1 MSVTSPIPA
10 DPALEEDLVIHECQ
24 AGYAAQGAKFA
35 VISCGPPAA
44 HGNFEIQEP
53 DSQHTRFS
61 GTLIYAGWQWGR
73 HCWLADFSTFREP
86 GKWRL
91 WAHTGSGYE
100 AAVGISIRPAL
111 HAELA
116 EKAAK
121 HFHRKRCGVLCHTHD
136 AVIRSTHQKDFGQ
149 PIKNVDVT
157 GGWHDAH
164 DDNKWIF
171 MAWSGVDALCET
183 WETLHP
189 DWSGANEP
197 LPFLLAEA
205 WWEVEWFLKMQK
217 EDGSFYYAVL
227 DWKKRRDPASGG
239 WLMSPWAYNGFHNYD
254 VLTEDARWLLDEW
267 RPGEVNSLMGLKN
280 LCPSTPEMYFAQT
293 AASMAKFAAQ
303 VLPLDKELALRVSSA
318 VQRTL
323 EWLDEH
329 RPLPH
334 QVIYTAAAIAQ
345 THLDLHKVHP
355 KNGHLT
361 QAEAK
366 LSEVLSLQS
375 EEGWFR
381 AAPGFVCLE
390 ADPSK
395 TDDRILIDTPFA
407 YIIPLLRYLRDH
419 PHGVLAQETS
429 SSLDR
434 FFRGIKT
441 QIAASGA
448 YGQMTQYRAD
458 GGPAAALPPEAPGGL
473 NAWFLAVGYLC
484 ALGASVLKD
493 PSLRLIA
500 ERQVQFVLGV
510 NPFAMSYMVGIGR
523 RHSTKKPLFVHE
535 DGRDVLWGIA
545 TGILCGGGADYG
557 ATTAKN
563 TLRGGLSEIG
573 GYDAACEE
581 TWMNTTAWFL
591 AVTSLLAQ
599 RGERHGEIA

>member
-1 MSVTSPIPA
+1 MSTRSAIPA
-10 DPALEEDLVIHECQ
+10 DPALEADLVIHECQ
-24 AGYAAQGAKFA
+24 AGYASSGAKFA
-35 VISCGPPAA
+35 VISCGPPAG
-44 HGNFEIQEP
+44 HGNFEIQ
-53 DSQHTRFS
+53 DTGNHNTRF
-61 GTLIYAGWQWGR
+61 AGSLTYVGRQWGR
-73 HCWLADFSTFREP
+73 HCWQADFSGFQEP
-86 GKWRL
+86 GNWRL
-91 WAHTGSGYE
+91 WAHAGSGHE
-100 AAVGISIRPAL
+100 SAVEITIRPAL

-136 AVIRSTHQKDFGQ
+136 AVIRSTRQKDFGK
-149 PIKNVDVT
+149 PLENVDVT

-183 WETLHP
+183 WETLRP
-189 DWSGANEP
+189 SWSGANEP

-227 DWKKRRDPASGG
+227 DWKKRRDPATGR

-267 RPGEVNSLMGLKN
+267 RPGEVNRLMGLKS
-280 LCPSTPEMYFAQT
+280 LSPSTPEMYFAQT
-293 AASMAKFAAQ
+293 ASCMAKFAAQ
-303 VLPLDKELALRVSSA
+303 VLPLDTKLAHRVCGA
-318 VQRTL
+318 VLRTL
-323 EWLDEH
+323 EWLGRH
-329 RPLPH
+329 RPLKH

-345 THLDLHKVHP
+345 IHLDLHKVYP
-355 KNGHLT
+355 KSGHLQ

-366 LSEVLSLQS
+366 LEEVLALQS
-375 EEGWFR
+375 EQGWFR

-395 TDDRILIDTPFA
+395 TDDRVLIDTPFA
-407 YIIPLLRYLRDH
+407 YVLPLLRYLRDH
-419 PHGVLAQETS
+419 PRGRLAKEARS
-429 SSLDR
+429 AGHR
-434 FFRGIKT
+434 FFRGIKE
-441 QIAASGA
+441 QIQSSGA

-458 GGPAAALPPEAPGGL
+458 GGTPAALPPEAPGGL
-473 NAWFLAVGYLC
+473 NAWFLAVGYFC

-493 PSLRLIA
+493 PELRTMA
-500 ERQVQFVLGV
+500 ERQVQWVLGV

-523 RHSTKKPLFVHE
+523 RHSTKKPLFVHQ

-545 TGILCGGGADYG
+545 TGIMSGGGADYG
-557 ATTAKN
+557 GTGAGNA
-563 TLRGGLSEIG
+563 LRGGLSEIG

-581 TWMNTTAWFL
+581 AWMNTTAWFL
-591 AVTSLLAQ
+591 AANALLADA
-599 RGERHGEIA
+599 RS

>member
-1 MSVTSPIPA
+1 
-10 DPALEEDLVIHECQ
+10 
-24 AGYAAQGAKFA
+24 
-35 VISCGPPAA
+35 
-44 HGNFEIQEP
+44 
-53 DSQHTRFS
+53 
-61 GTLIYAGWQWGR
+61 
-73 HCWLADFSTFREP
+73 
-86 GKWRL
+86 
-91 WAHTGSGYE
+91 
-100 AAVGISIRPAL
+100 
-111 HAELA
+111 
-116 EKAAK
+116 
-121 HFHRKRCGVLCHTHD
+121 
-136 AVIRSTHQKDFGQ
+136 
-149 PIKNVDVT
+149 
-157 GGWHDAH
+157 
-164 DDNKWIF
+164 
-171 MAWSGVDALCET
+171 
-183 WETLHP
+183 
-189 DWSGANEP
+189 
-197 LPFLLAEA
+197 
-205 WWEVEWFLKMQK
+205 
-217 EDGSFYYAVL
+217 
-227 DWKKRRDPASGG
+227 
-239 WLMSPWAYNGFHNYD
+239 
-254 VLTEDARWLLDEW
+254 
-267 RPGEVNSLMGLKN
+267 
-280 LCPSTPEMYFAQT
+280 
-293 AASMAKFAAQ
+293 
-303 VLPLDKELALRVSSA
+303 
-318 VQRTL
+318 
-323 EWLDEH
+323 
-329 RPLPH
+329 
-334 QVIYTAAAIAQ
+334 
-345 THLDLHKVHP
+345 
-355 KNGHLT
+355 
-361 QAEAK
+361 
-366 LSEVLSLQS
+366 
-375 EEGWFR
+375 
-381 AAPGFVCLE
+381 LE

-419 PHGVLAQETS
+419 PHGVLAKETS

-557 ATTAKN
+557 GTTAN
-563 TLRGGLSEIG
+563 MFRGGLSEIG